1 MGTNE
6 VTNMAVLTQGT
17 QVYLLV
23 ANEAFPGEK
32 RIVEIECAT
41 TFQPGEDTA
50 DKIET
55 TCLKAKSKS
64 FLDGLTTPGDGSFTI
79 NADPRMSSHLLLKK
93 LADGATADKK
103 EPVMW
108 AVGWSDGVDIAPM
121 LNGNN
126 TGWTLPNT
134 RTWIEFKASVSAFP
148 FDFTGNAVVATN
160 CTINRS
166 GDTAWYAKGGA
177 TPALPASYDV
187 EVTDPLAFILRIGS
201 VATSAID
208 ATAAAADVKSAIES
222 AVPAVTATVTG
233 AAGSYVVAMVG
244 ATGELSALGA
254 TVTPQ

>member
-1 MGTNE
+1 
-6 VTNMAVLTQGT
+6 MAVLTQGT
-17 QVYLLV
+17 QIYLLV
-23 ANEAFPGEK
+23 ESETLPGEK

-50 DKIET
+50 DKIDT
-55 TCLKAKSKS
+55 TCLKAKTKS

-79 NADPRMSSHLLLKK
+79 NADPRMPSHLLLKK

-103 EPVMW
+103 EPIMW
-108 AVGWSDGVDIAPM
+108 AVGWSDGTDAPA

-126 TGWTLPNT
+126 TGWTLPTT

-177 TPALPASYDV
+177 APALATDYTV
-187 EVTDPLAFILRIGS
+187 TVTDALAFVLRIGA
-201 VATSAID
+201 V
-208 ATAAAADVKSAIES
+208 ATAAIAADADADDVKAALEL

-233 AAGSYVVAMVG
+233 AAGSYAVALDG
-244 ATGELSALGA
+244 ATGALTALGA
-254 TVTPQ
+254 TVTP

>member
-1 MGTNE
+1 
-6 VTNMAVLTQGT
+6 MAVLTQGT

-23 ANEAFPGEK
+23 SSETFPGEK

-79 NADPRMSSHLLLKK
+79 NADPRLPSHLLLKK

-103 EPVMW
+103 EPIMW
-108 AVGWSDGVDIAPM
+108 AVGWSDGTDAPV

-166 GDTAWYAKGGA
+166 GETAWYAKGGT
-177 TPALPASYDV
+177 TPVLPTSYDV
-187 EVTDPLAFILRIGS
+187 EVTDPLAFILRIGN
-201 VATSAID
+201 VATAAID
-208 ATAAAADVKSAIES
+208 ATAVAADVKSAIAT

-233 AAGSYVVAMVG
+233 SAGTYTVALVG